1 MFNLGFLNL
10 SVEPETLFFLLI
22 ARYFFYTFSYCH
34 KFDFVCF
41 FLAGSE
47 RWLVGPDV
55 RTELGFIRSEKKG
68 EARIPRY
75 GWEYVQSWSGQFVD
89 DDYTLKFKF

>member
-1 MFNLGFLNL
+1 M
-10 SVEPETLFFLLI
+10 
-22 ARYFFYTFSYCH
+22 
-34 KFDFVCF
+34 
-41 FLAGSE
+41 AGSE

-55 RTELGFIRSEKKG
+55 TTDLGFIRSEKKG

>member
-1 MFNLGFLNL
+1 MFKVTFLNL
-10 SVEPETLFFLLI
+10 
-22 ARYFFYTFSYCH
+22 YM
-34 KFDFVCF
+34 
-41 FLAGSE
+41 AGSE

-55 RTELGFIRSEKKG
+55 TTDLGFIRSEKKG

-89 DDYTLKFKF
+89 DDYTLKFNF